1 MLKMP
6 VGWFDLPSN
15 NPGSLSSRLASDALL
30 INSLTSN
37 VVSI

>member
-6 VGWFDLPSN
+6 IGWFDLTTN
-15 NPGSLSSRLASDALL
+15 NPGSLSSRLATDAHLL
-30 INSLTSN
+30 NSLTSN